1 MSATHAA
8 WLYCSGSSGLSL
20 RPWPRMSQVMTGRSA
35 ASAATFGPH
44 IAEEAP

>member
-20 RPWPRMSQVMTGRSA
+20 APWPRMSQVMTVRSA
-35 ASAATFGPH
+35 ARAARFGRH
-44 IAEEAP
+44 IRAEAP